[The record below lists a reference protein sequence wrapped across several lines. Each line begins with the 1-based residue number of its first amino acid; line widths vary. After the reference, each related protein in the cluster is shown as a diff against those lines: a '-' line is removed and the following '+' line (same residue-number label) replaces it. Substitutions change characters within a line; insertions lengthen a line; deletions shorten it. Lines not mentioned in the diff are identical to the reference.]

1 MIAFQVPHLQRVIV
15 DNPLSFFS
23 EKMSEF
29 CRKKNRELDELKKER
44 DGEKKQKVQAL
55 KDFDNLIKQLEV
67 NEQKL
72 L

>member
-1 MIAFQVPHLQRVIV
+1 MIAFQVPNLQRVIV

-44 DGEKKQKVQAL
+44 DGEKKQKV
-55 KDFDNLIKQLEV
+55 
-67 NEQKL
+67 
-72 L
+72 